1 MNSST
6 EPPYPPLPTNTAP
19 PASVNPSPSAQPQQ
33 RVVPLPQSRPM
44 LTYAFLGINIIIF
57 LADQLLGGQLTVL
70 GAKANPEI
78 ANGEYWRLITPIF
91 LHANL
96 LHLGFN
102 SYFLY
107 VMGPRVEGAFGNV
120 RFLLIYLLAGI
131 SGAVLSF
138 ILSVNPSIG
147 ASGALFGL
155 LGALLAML
163 YRNRSVLAGTRERI
177 MSILQVVGINLLI
190 GLSPGIDNWGHVGG
204 LIGGLVIGWFAS
216 PQYLVR
222 WDIGEV
228 RLEDKSSIVSAVNA
242 SLLFGVLLGGVVML
256 VILMRHGAFP
266 TL

>member
-1 MNSST
+1 M
-6 EPPYPPLPTNTAP
+6 PLP
-19 PASVNPSPSAQPQQ
+19 
-33 RVVPLPQSRPM
+33 LSRPL

-102 SYFLY
+102 SYFLF

-228 RLEDKSSIVSAVNA
+228 RLEDKSSIMSAVNA
-242 SLLFGVLLGGVVML
+242 SLLFGVVLGGVVML
-256 VILMRHGAFP
+256 VILIRQGAFS
-266 TL
+266 TLY

>member
-1 MNSST
+1 
-6 EPPYPPLPTNTAP
+6 
-19 PASVNPSPSAQPQQ
+19 VNPSPSAQPQQ
-33 RVVPLPQSRPM
+33 RVVPLPQSRPL